1 MHLGVGWEKLG
12 KNHMMGKNHTW
23 FFVSVQK
30 DIPIKANVLNPFPG
44 FHLLFF

>member
-23 FFVSVQK
+23 FFVSMQ